1 MTGTEQISKD
11 DMISSVLVDGVLTVT
26 LPVSAT
32 GLLTLADCDQIVALL
47 NTPPD
52 SAHVL
57 VLESAGDAFCL
68 GRERTAA
75 TVDELPLEVDRLVAV
90 NEALRSTRL
99 VSVAKVGGDAAGFG
113 VGLAALSDIA
123 IASSAATFTFPEV
136 EIGLAPVLVLAWLP
150 QLVGRREAFR
160 LTATG
165 AKVSA
170 ARAAEL
176 GIVSE
181 VVAAEALD
189 ETVAT
194 VVADLRRRSPRVHR
208 EIRDFL
214 RISDQATEAE
224 ATELARARL
233 VVGSLRRGRE

>member
-1 MTGTEQISKD
+1 MTGLKMSTQATT
-11 DMISSVLVDGVLTVT
+11 SSTLVDGVLTVT
-26 LPVSAT
+26 LPVST
-32 GLLTLADCDQIVALL
+32 DGLLSLEACDQLTALL
-47 NTPPD
+47 NAPPE

-57 VLESAGDAFCL
+57 VLESAADTFCV

-75 TVDELPLEVDRLVAV
+75 TVDELPGEVDRLVAV
-90 NEALRSTRL
+90 NQALRSTRL
-99 VSVAKVGGDAAGFG
+99 VSVAKVGGAAAGFG
-113 VGLAALSDIA
+113 VGLAALSDVA
-123 IASSAATFTFPEV
+123 IASSAATFAFPEV

-165 AKVSA
+165 ATIDA
-170 ARAAEL
+170 ERAAEI
-176 GIVSE
+176 GIVTD
-181 VVAAEALD
+181 VVAPEALD
-189 ETVAT
+189 DNVSAL
-194 VVADLRRRSPRVHR
+194 VADLRRRSPRVHG